1 MDLLRR
7 LWPQEN
13 LHGTKASPS
22 LTEYLRENNATEEV
36 HRE

>member
-1 MDLLRR
+1 MAAR
-7 LWPQEN
+7 E
-13 LHGTKASPS
+13 LHGTKVSPS